1 MSALVHTDTVVTSL
15 FFYNFLILLDP
26 AHITSFICI
35 QLVCWGKPPMYNL
48 NPTISTVLLAPIKP
62 VYISMPRKIHDRIV
76 K

>member
-1 MSALVHTDTVVTSL
+1 MSARVHADTVTSL

-48 NPTISTVLLAPIKP
+48 NPTRSTFGPYQAGIYQYATKN
-62 VYISMPRKIHDRIV
+62 S
-76 K
+76 